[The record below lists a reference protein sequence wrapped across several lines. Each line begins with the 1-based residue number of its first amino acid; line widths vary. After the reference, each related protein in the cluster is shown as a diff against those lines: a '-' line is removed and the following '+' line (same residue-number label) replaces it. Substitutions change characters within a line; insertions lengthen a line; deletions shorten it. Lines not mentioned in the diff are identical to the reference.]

1 MDKKKIPYAVRV
13 SAALL
18 AGKTDESFNIIG
30 EALTDIVG
38 KISKISQNY
47 CYIDLPFVNAEKSS
61 GFRTLERMEQIKRAV
76 PYIHISYI
84 FFFLIR
90 RKYIYICYI
99 CSVP

>member
-47 CYIDLPFVNAEKSS
+47 CYIDLPFVIAALRVTANAFESTIDDK
-61 GFRTLERMEQIKRAV
+61 GKEHWLALFM
-76 PYIHISYI
+76 
-84 FFFLIR
+84 
-90 RKYIYICYI
+90 RKPMALL
-99 CSVP
+99 SMLQN